1 MENYNLLKKLG
12 ASPNGPVYLV
22 QLKSDGSHYAM
33 KRFHCSS
40 EADSEAKLRMAA
52 NFGKLQHAFVSK
64 YREFFV
70 GADDKSDELHIYVV
84 MEYFPCGE
92 MGKLFKQRHRQQKP
106 FGEMV
111 VKKWFGQMVEALIF
125 VHERDIVHGD
135 FKPTNVFMTEDLN
148 ISIGDFS
155 IKPAEASAASTA
167 SPTRRLFAAVT
178 SIAAGIAWAPPECKS
193 RPPDDRADIYALG
206 CILLQLVTCH
216 LVDETK
222 MLSLLTLSKTDPRVL
237 EELLQQIM
245 VCVWGR
251 WMVIGRKSCVNFVCP
266 RICLSVHWVY

>member
-1 MENYNLLKKLG
+1 MDNYNLVKKLG

-40 EADSEAKLRMAA
+40 EADSEAKLRIAA
-52 NFGKLQHAFVSK
+52 NFGKLQHAFVTK

-70 GADDKSDELHIYVV
+70 GVDKSELYIYVV

-92 MGKLFKQRHRQQKP
+92 MGKLFKKRHRQQKP

-125 VHERDIVHGD
+125 VHERDVVHGD

-167 SPTRRLFAAVT
+167 SPSRRLFAAVN

-237 EELLQQIM
+237 EELLQQLM
-245 VCVWGR
+245 VRACACVCGR
-251 WMVIGRKSCVNFVCP
+251 LRVICRNNP
-266 RICLSVHWVY
+266 